1 MTNEISALLFAIAG
15 VSASFV
21 AILGGCV
28 ATKLISINQERESCK
43 NKLSEIHF
51 KNLMFTEQRN
61 MYKSAMDEA
70 DALCYIQENADAF
83 VSGCD
88 LENIYDENEP
98 HHIEFETLLPYW
110 KKARIYKDKFDNR
123 IRKGKC
129 DFNDLMI
136 PVDLLEETGEDSFA
150 FHFYAIY
157 ARWGFSECFEE
168 AEYTIRGEWYEN
180 AKQESLNANTQA
192 LMLDIEEQRY
202 EMELKSLKKPKGMK
216 LGLTIF
222 VLFSIVNIILPLV
235 FSMIPLL
242 DLWCLIVAFCSI
254 GLLALGLVST
264 FLYFAQMLKWKE

>member
-1 MTNEISALLFAIAG
+1 MANEISSLLFAIAG

-21 AILGGCV
+21 AILGGCI

-51 KNLMFTEQRN
+51 KKFTFTEQRN
-61 MYKSAMDEA
+61 MCKTAMDEA
-70 DALCYIQENADAF
+70 DALCYIQENLDSF
-83 VSGCD
+83 VSGCE

-98 HHIEFETLLPYW
+98 HYIEYETLLPYW
-110 KKARIYKDKFDNR
+110 NKANTYKEKFDDR
-123 IRKGKC
+123 LRKGKC
-129 DFNDLMI
+129 YFNDLMI

-150 FHFYAIY
+150 FRFYKMY
-157 ARWGFSECFEE
+157 ARWGFSEYIEE
-168 AEYTIRGEWYEN
+168 REDEFRGEWYESV
-180 AKQESLNANTQA
+180 KQESLNANTQA
-192 LMLDIEEQRY
+192 MMLDIEEQRY
-202 EMELKSLKKPKGMK
+202 EMDLKSLKKPKGMK

-235 FSMIPLL
+235 FSVIPLS
-242 DLWCLIVAFCSI
+242 DTGCLIVAFCSI

>member
-1 MTNEISALLFAIAG
+1 MTNEISALLFAIAS

-21 AILGGCV
+21 AILGGCI
-28 ATKLISINQERESCK
+28 AAKLISINQERELCK

-51 KNLMFTEQRN
+51 KKFMYTEQRN
-61 MYKSAMDEA
+61 MCKSAMDEA

-83 VSGCD
+83 TSGCD

-98 HHIEFETLLPYW
+98 HYIEIETLLPYW
-110 KKARIYKDKFDNR
+110 NKARIYKAKFDDR
-123 IRKGKC
+123 LKKGKC

-136 PVDLLEETGEDSFA
+136 PVDLIEETGEDPFA
-150 FHFYAIY
+150 FHFYAMY
-157 ARWGFSECFEE
+157 ARWGFSEYFEE
-168 AEYTIRGEWYEN
+168 KEYKIRGDWYEN

-202 EMELKSLKKPKGMK
+202 EMDLKGLKKPKGMK

-222 VLFSIVNIILPLV
+222 IL
-235 FSMIPLL
+235 FSMINIVLPLAISMIPFSHK
-242 DLWCLIVAFCSI
+242 WCLTVAFCSI
-254 GLLALGLVST
+254 GLLALGLVFT

>member
-1 MTNEISALLFAIAG
+1 MMNEIASLLFTIAG

-21 AILGGCV
+21 AILGGCI
-28 ATKLISINQERESCK
+28 ATKLISINQERESYK

-51 KNLMFTEQRN
+51 KKLMFTEQRN
-61 MYKSAMDEA
+61 MYKTAMDEA
-70 DALCYIQENADAF
+70 DALCYIQENSDAF
-83 VSGCD
+83 VSGCE

-98 HHIEFETLLPYW
+98 HYIEYETLLPYW
-110 KKARIYKDKFDNR
+110 NQAKLYKAKFDDR
-123 IRKGKC
+123 LRKGKC

-150 FHFYAIY
+150 FHFYAMY
-157 ARWGFSECFEE
+157 ARWGFSEYFEE
-168 AEYTIRGEWYEN
+168 SEYAIRGEWYEN

-202 EMELKSLKKPKGMK
+202 EMDLKSLKKPKGMK
-216 LGLTIF
+216 LGLAIF
-222 VLFSIVNIILPLV
+222 ALFSMVNIILPLV
-235 FSMIPLL
+235 FSMIPISGI
-242 DLWCLIVAFCSI
+242 WCTIVAFCSI